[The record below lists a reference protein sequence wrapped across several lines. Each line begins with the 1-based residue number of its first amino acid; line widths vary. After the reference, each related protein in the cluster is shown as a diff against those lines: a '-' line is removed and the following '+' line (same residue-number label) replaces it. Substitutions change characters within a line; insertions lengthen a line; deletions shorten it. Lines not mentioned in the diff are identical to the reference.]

1 MQKYSNMLKR
11 LFFPVLA
18 FAILFV
24 FQPVES
30 TAQST
35 LKPYP
40 NSKFDTIDGIMVHY
54 RVWNEDVAQAAR
66 KILFIHGFAGST
78 FCFRYLYDTLETLG
92 YKVDSWNDCR
102 DDRPGRPYK

>member
-1 MQKYSNMLKR
+1 MLRKFITFVMQKYSNMLKR

-54 RVWNEDVAQAAR
+54 RVSGMKMLLKR
-66 KILFIHGFAGST
+66 LGRS
-78 FCFRYLYDTLETLG
+78 CLYMASPDLHFVSDIFTTPLKHLDT
-92 YKVDSWNDCR
+92 K
-102 DDRPGRPYK
+102 